1 MSHMVRL
8 EVDIFNEMI
17 PSCLVRL
24 DVDIYNRGDT
34 LSCMV
39 RLEVDSYNGRLYLV
53 MSSET

>member
-1 MSHMVRL
+1 M
-8 EVDIFNEMI
+8 EMK

-24 DVDIYNRGDT
+24 DVDIHNGDDT

-39 RLEVDSYNGRLYLV
+39 RMKVDSYNGRLYPV